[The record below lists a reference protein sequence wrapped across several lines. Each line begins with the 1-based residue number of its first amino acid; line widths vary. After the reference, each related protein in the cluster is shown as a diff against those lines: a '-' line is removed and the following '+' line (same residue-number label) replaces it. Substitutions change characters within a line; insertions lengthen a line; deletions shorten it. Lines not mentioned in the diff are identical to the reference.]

1 MFVMYV
7 MKVLTANTSEAQ
19 DDLTLLIV
27 TSSHYPNRDREVD
40 KQAGNL
46 KRLRSLRH
54 PNVKMSVSKE
64 EIDDITVAERHR
76 TQIEDAEE
84 ERGLCLFLW
93 ESCKRCRKC
102 APQNSHSQIF

>member
-40 KQAGNL
+40 KQAG
-46 KRLRSLRH
+46 KSQTT
-54 PNVKMSVSKE
+54 
-64 EIDDITVAERHR
+64 EISET
-76 TQIEDAEE
+76 
-84 ERGLCLFLW
+84 
-93 ESCKRCRKC
+93 S
-102 APQNSHSQIF
+102 